1 MAACARLFFAVLVAA
16 IAPAAPLAAER
27 IHKTL
32 ASPLVDEG
40 TGPDG
45 CTPELTGEGGPAKW
59 EVRIERLLPD
69 GKSLVETTRQAQ
81 DNRFPLCIA
90 DGPTAADAVV
100 ELQFVPHAGTMER
113 VAGIVVRF
121 ADAQDYY
128 VVHASV
134 LARAVRF
141 TRVINGTQT
150 QLASRDAVIAI
161 GRPHWLK
168 VSAVGDVFT
177 VWFNDERMFEVRDSQ
192 IRAPG
197 RFGIWSKSD
206 SFTSYGDLFITVPN

>member
-1 MAACARLFFAVLVAA
+1 MTRAFTGVYLALAAALAA
-16 IAPAAPLAAER
+16 GAPQAAER

-45 CTPELTGEGGPAKW
+45 CTPELTGEGSPANW
-59 EVRIERLLPD
+59 QVRIERLLPD
-69 GKSLVETTRQAQ
+69 GKALVETTRQAQ
-81 DNRFPLCIA
+81 DNRFPMCIA
-90 DGPTAADAVV
+90 DGPTAANAVV
-100 ELQFVPHAGTMER
+100 ELEFVPHAGTMER
-113 VAGIVVRF
+113 VAGIVLRF

-134 LARAVRF
+134 LQRAVRF

-150 QLASRDAVIAI
+150 QLASRDVPIAI
-161 GRPHWLK
+161 GQAHWLK
-168 VSAVGDVFT
+168 VSAVDDVFI
-177 VWFNDERMFEVRDSQ
+177 VFFNNERMFEVRDGQ
-192 IRAPG
+192 IAGAG